1 MSPKP
6 VVKTKKKTK
15 SQEDVRVKFADKPES
30 PAAAEGESGRYV
42 YGIVQSRDRI
52 DFGKV
57 GIGGAG
63 AMVYTVNYLDIA
75 AVVSNTSVYIF
86 DPTREN
92 ALAHEH
98 VIETVM
104 KTYTI
109 IPMSFGTVFRT
120 DNDIREVLQEHLL
133 VFEGCAS
140 SDVGKLEFGLK
151 VNWDRD
157 RIIEDI
163 KQDDE
168 EIRQFH
174 QEIIRKHLQSTY
186 LARMQLGRMIDKA
199 LAERSIGYVR
209 EIYEALRGVC
219 VASRDN
225 QPIGDKMIM
234 NAAFLVEREREPE
247 FDDAVN
253 SIAKKYGQR
262 LKFKYT
268 GPWPPYN
275 FVNIRLKLERRRSGI
290 MLLIDDLLMLPFSG
304 FNFVM
309 KTLRQVA
316 EEQYTDDAPIKE
328 RLLEL
333 QLKLE
338 AEEITEEEYTR
349 ARGRHHSPVA
359 RDPEP

>member
-1 MSPKP
+1 MGGVLPFMSRTKGKTMAATMRPKLR
-6 VVKTKKKTK
+6 KR
-15 SQEDVRVKFADKPES
+15 SRLNEDVRVKMAEQES
-30 PAAAEGESGRYV
+30 PPTAGAGEGGRYV
-42 YGIVQSRDRI
+42 YGIVQAKDPVT
-52 DFGKV
+52 FGKL
-57 GIGGAG
+57 GIGGRG
-63 AMVYTVNYLDIA
+63 EMVYTVNYQDIA

-104 KTYTI
+104 KNYTI

-120 DNDIREVLQEHLL
+120 DEDIREVLKSIY
-133 VFEGCAS
+133 S
-140 SDVGKLEFGLK
+140 SLKDVLYQMAGKLEFGLK

-157 RIIEDI
+157 QIIEDI
-163 KQDDE
+163 KQEDDQ
-168 EIRQFH
+168 IRQFH

-199 LAERSIGYVR
+199 LVERSIAYVR

-234 NAAFLVEREREPE
+234 NAAFLVERDREAE
-247 FDDAVN
+247 FDNAVN
-253 SIAKKYGQR
+253 KIAHKYGQR

-275 FVNIRLKLERRRSGI
+275 FVNIRLKLER
-290 MLLIDDLLMLPFSG
+290 
-304 FNFVM
+304 
-309 KTLRQVA
+309 VA
-316 EEQYTDDAPIKE
+316 
-328 RLLEL
+328 
-333 QLKLE
+333 
-338 AEEITEEEYTR
+338 
-349 ARGRHHSPVA
+349 AR
-359 RDPEP
+359 

>member
-1 MSPKP
+1 M
-6 VVKTKKKTK
+6 VKKNGTRPRKGAK
-15 SQEDVRVKFADKPES
+15 SKDEVRLKIGDNS
-30 PAAAEGESGRYV
+30 AATQNAPGGGGRYV
-42 YGIVQSRDRI
+42 YGIVQGKEPVT
-52 DFGKV
+52 FGRN
-57 GIGGAG
+57 GIGGTG
-63 AMVYTVNYLDIA
+63 ERVYTVNFRDIA
-75 AVVSNTSVYIF
+75 AVVSNTSVFIF

-104 KTYTI
+104 KNYTI

-120 DNDIREVLQEHLL
+120 DDDIREVLKSIY
-133 VFEGCAS
+133 AS
-140 SDVGKLEFGLK
+140 LKDVLDQMSGKLEFGLK

-157 RIIEDI
+157 QIIEDT
-163 KQDDE
+163 KQEDE
-168 EIRQFH
+168 EIRKFH

-234 NAAFLVEREREPE
+234 NAAFLVERQRETE
-247 FDDAVN
+247 FDNAVN
-253 SIAKKYGQR
+253 KIARKYGQR

-275 FVNIRLKLERRRSGI
+275 FVNIRLKLER
-290 MLLIDDLLMLPFSG
+290 
-304 FNFVM
+304 
-309 KTLRQVA
+309 VA
-316 EEQYTDDAPIKE
+316 VP
-328 RLLEL
+328 
-333 QLKLE
+333 
-338 AEEITEEEYTR
+338 
-349 ARGRHHSPVA
+349 
-359 RDPEP
+359 

>member
-1 MSPKP
+1 MTRSSNSTGALHL
-6 VVKTKKKTK
+6 VKQTK
-15 SQEDVRVKFADKPES
+15 SKRKATKPETATRTGTRSKEDVHVKMQDA
-30 PAAAEGESGRYV
+30 PASGQMAPGESGRYV
-42 YGIVQSRDRI
+42 YGIVQAKDPVT
-52 DFGKV
+52 FGRS
-57 GIGGAG
+57 GIGGSG
-63 AMVYTVNYLDIA
+63 EMVYTVNYQDIA

-104 KTYTI
+104 KNHTI

-120 DNDIREVLQEHLL
+120 DEDIREVLKSIYPSLK
-133 VFEGCAS
+133 
-140 SDVGKLEFGLK
+140 DVLHQMAGKLEFGLK

-157 RIIEDI
+157 QIIEDI
-163 KQDDE
+163 KQEDE

-234 NAAFLVEREREPE
+234 NAAFLVEREREAE
-247 FDDAVN
+247 FDSAVN
-253 SIAKKYGQR
+253 KIARKYGQR

-275 FVNIRLKLERRRSGI
+275 FVNIRLKLER
-290 MLLIDDLLMLPFSG
+290 
-304 FNFVM
+304 
-309 KTLRQVA
+309 VA
-316 EEQYTDDAPIKE
+316 A
-328 RLLEL
+328 
-333 QLKLE
+333 
-338 AEEITEEEYTR
+338 
-349 ARGRHHSPVA
+349 G
-359 RDPEP
+359 

>member
-1 MSPKP
+1 MKQQKAK
-6 VVKTKKKTK
+6 VVASRTEPASRRARAK
-15 SQEDVRVKFADKPES
+15 EDVHVKMADAPH
-30 PAAAEGESGRYV
+30 PAETASGESGRYV
-42 YGIVQSRDRI
+42 YGIVQARDRVT
-52 DFGKV
+52 FGKS
-57 GIGGAG
+57 GIGGSG
-63 AMVYTVNYLDIA
+63 EQVYTVNYQDIA

-104 KTYTI
+104 KNYTI

-120 DNDIREVLQEHLL
+120 DNDIREVLKSIYPSLK
-133 VFEGCAS
+133 
-140 SDVGKLEFGLK
+140 DVLHQMSGKLEFGLK

-157 RIIEDI
+157 QIIEDI
-163 KQDDE
+163 KHDDE

-199 LAERSIGYVR
+199 LAERSIEYVR

-234 NAAFLVEREREPE
+234 NAAFLVERDREAE
-247 FDDAVN
+247 FDNAVN
-253 SIAKKYGQR
+253 KIAKKYGQR

-275 FVNIRLKLERRRSGI
+275 FVNIRLKLER
-290 MLLIDDLLMLPFSG
+290 
-304 FNFVM
+304 
-309 KTLRQVA
+309 VA
-316 EEQYTDDAPIKE
+316 T
-328 RLLEL
+328 
-333 QLKLE
+333 
-338 AEEITEEEYTR
+338 
-349 ARGRHHSPVA
+349 G
-359 RDPEP
+359 

>member
-1 MSPKP
+1 MKRSKAKAMATTTQPRLRKTLKASKDD
-6 VVKTKKKTK
+6 VHVKIAEE
-15 SQEDVRVKFADKPES
+15 SNS
-30 PAAAEGESGRYV
+30 PAMAPGEGGRYV
-42 YGIVQSRDRI
+42 YGIVQAKDPVT
-52 DFGKV
+52 FGKI
-57 GIGGAG
+57 GIGGSG
-63 AMVYTVNYLDIA
+63 EMVYTVNYQDIA

-104 KTYTI
+104 KNHTI

-120 DNDIREVLQEHLL
+120 DDDIREVLKSIYPSLK
-133 VFEGCAS
+133 
-140 SDVGKLEFGLK
+140 DVLHQMAGKLEFGLK

-157 RIIEDI
+157 QIIEDI
-163 KQDDE
+163 KQEDE

-199 LAERSIGYVR
+199 LAERSISYVR

-234 NAAFLVEREREPE
+234 NAAFLVERDREAE
-247 FDDAVN
+247 FDNAVN
-253 SIAKKYGQR
+253 KIARKYGQR

-275 FVNIRLKLERRRSGI
+275 FVNIRLKLER
-290 MLLIDDLLMLPFSG
+290 
-304 FNFVM
+304 
-309 KTLRQVA
+309 VA
-316 EEQYTDDAPIKE
+316 A
-328 RLLEL
+328 
-333 QLKLE
+333 
-338 AEEITEEEYTR
+338 
-349 ARGRHHSPVA
+349 G
-359 RDPEP
+359 